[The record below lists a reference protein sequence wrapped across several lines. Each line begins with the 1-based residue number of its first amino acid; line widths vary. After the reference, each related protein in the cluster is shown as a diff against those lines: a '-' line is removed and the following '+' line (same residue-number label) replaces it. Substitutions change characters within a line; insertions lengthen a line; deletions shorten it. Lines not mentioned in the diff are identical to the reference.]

1 MSYVES
7 THRQTTFWHR
17 KSPRQV
23 FQSTRQKQSV
33 ADFTASDD
41 LTMLNDFT
49 MSDEFVKSYQEVMK
63 AALVLVNF

>member
-1 MSYVES
+1 MLSQL
-7 THRQTTFWHR
+7 TD
-17 KSPRQV
+17 
-23 FQSTRQKQSV
+23 KQLSDTV
-33 ADFTASDD
+33 SHLAKYFNRLADFTASDD